1 MEQPYGEL
9 VVTTL
14 RVVTWNVWGK
24 FGPWNKRQESLK
36 KVLAAA
42 TPDLVLLQESW
53 CDVDGD
59 DQCRLLSEHLGL
71 PHHHNTTPDLV
82 HGDWA
87 PVNAIIS
94 RRPLRDVTE
103 HQLPAIDDGW
113 GGLALRAVVD
123 GPRGELTTYCV
134 ALDWPP
140 QASHRR
146 QHAVTALA
154 RLIHDD
160 QLASRRALIVGGDF
174 NAAPHSDEIRML
186 TGLQPPPVDGVV
198 LFDAWETGDSDGDG
212 STWSRSNPWARPI
225 LLPERRI
232 DYLFTGWPRRG
243 GIGSTISAEL
253 IGTEAADDIVP
264 SDHYGVVA
272 TLRY

>member
-24 FGPWNKRQESLK
+24 FGPWNKRQEALK

-59 DQCRLLSEHLGL
+59 DQCRVLSEHLGL
-71 PHHHNTTPDLV
+71 PHHHHTTPDLV

-94 RRPLRDVTE
+94 RWPLRDVTE
-103 HQLPAIDDGW
+103 HQLPAIGDGW

-123 GPRGELTTYCV
+123 GPAV
-134 ALDWPP
+134 SSPP
-140 QASHRR
+140 TVSP
-146 QHAVTALA
+146 
-154 RLIHDD
+154 
-160 QLASRRALIVGGDF
+160 S
-174 NAAPHSDEIRML
+174 
-186 TGLQPPPVDGVV
+186 TGLLRPAI
-198 LFDAWETGDSDGDG
+198 DANTLSPRSPAS
-212 STWSRSNPWARPI
+212 ST
-225 LLPERRI
+225 
-232 DYLFTGWPRRG
+232 
-243 GIGSTISAEL
+243 TISSP
-253 IGTEAADDIVP
+253 ADEP
-264 SDHYGVVA
+264 SSWEVTSTPRLTA
-272 TLRY
+272 TRSGC